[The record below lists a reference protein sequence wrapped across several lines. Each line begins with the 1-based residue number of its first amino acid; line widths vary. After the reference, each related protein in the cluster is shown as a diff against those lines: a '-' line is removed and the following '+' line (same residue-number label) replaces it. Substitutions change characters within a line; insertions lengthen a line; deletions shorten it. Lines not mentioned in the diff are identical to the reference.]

1 MSAAE
6 RKLPEDPVP
15 GSTVAV
21 LPQGAEDPP
30 PGVKTMAIVRWALI
44 GLMGIAAAAAWLHAV
59 RPASGATGKHAE
71 ALFHCPMH
79 PSVVQDQAGDC
90 PICGMR
96 LVAVEPRPSVATP
109 ATGGVPGLAAVSI
122 EPERLQLI
130 GIRTAQASRRRLAP
144 ELRTAGFVA
153 ADEDRLASIT
163 VRYSGYVKD
172 VRVKGTVARVK
183 KGQVLATV
191 YSPELITP
199 QLSFVNGVRWR
210 KAPGVGAPA
219 PSGSVPLADD
229 PRRRL
234 LLLGVSEQD
243 LAEIERRLEPMQE
256 LKIRSPIDGW
266 AVASALREG
275 SYVEPGAELF
285 QIADLSKV
293 WVIADIVERDMGR
306 VRVGQHARL
315 TIAAYP
321 DRIFRGQVEF
331 LYPALNPATRT
342 LQARIELANPDLLLR
357 PGMYGDAF
365 IELGASDAVA
375 VPEEAVVDT
384 GGTQYVF
391 VAGSAGQLAPRRV
404 AVGSRAEGW
413 VEIVSGLT
421 AGETVVTT
429 GNFLVDSESR
439 LRAAL
444 ENRP

>member
-1 MSAAE
+1 MSVAE
-6 RKLPEDPVP
+6 RTRPGDALPGRSVE
-15 GSTVAV
+15 V

-30 PGVKTMAIVRWALI
+30 PGVRTMAMVRWALV
-44 GLMGIAAAAAWLHAV
+44 GVMAVAAAAAWIHLA
-59 RPASGATGKHAE
+59 RPASGAAAHAA

-90 PICGMR
+90 PICGMT
-96 LVAVEPRPSVATP
+96 LVAVEPRRSVATP

-130 GIRTAQASRRRLAP
+130 GIRTAQASRRRLVP

-153 ADEDRLASIT
+153 ADEDRLARIT

-210 KAPGVGAPA
+210 KAPGVGGPA
-219 PSGSVPLADD
+219 PPGSLPLAAA

-243 LAEIERRLEPMQE
+243 LAEIERRLEPLQE

-266 AVASALREG
+266 AVASALRQG

-293 WVIADIVERDMGR
+293 WMIADVLERDMAR

-315 TIAAYP
+315 TIAADP
-321 DRIFRGQVEF
+321 DRIFRGRVEF

-429 GNFLVDSESR
+429 GNFFVDSESR

>member
-59 RPASGATGKHAE
+59 RPASGATGNHAE

-96 LVAVEPRPSVATP
+96 LVAVEPRRSVATP

-130 GIRTAQASRRRLAP
+130 GVRTAQASRRRLAP

-243 LAEIERRLEPMQE
+243 LAEIERRLEPLQE
-256 LKIRSPIDGW
+256 LKIRSPLDGW

-293 WVIADIVERDMGR
+293 WVIADVVERDMAR

-375 VPEEAVVDT
+375 VPEDAIVDT

-413 VEIVSGLT
+413 VEIVSGLV

>member
-1 MSAAE
+1 MSVAE
-6 RKLPEDPVP
+6 RTRPGDALP
-15 GSTVAV
+15 GRTVEV

-30 PGVKTMAIVRWALI
+30 PGVRTMAMVRWALV
-44 GLMGIAAAAAWLHAV
+44 GVMAVAAAAAWIHLA
-59 RPASGATGKHAE
+59 RPASGAAAHA
-71 ALFHCPMH
+71 AAQFHCPMH

-96 LVAVEPRPSVATP
+96 LVALAAREPEAIPAGAGVA
-109 ATGGVPGLAAVSI
+109 GLAPVSI

-130 GIRTAQASRRRLAP
+130 GVRTAQVARRHLAP
-144 ELRTAGFVA
+144 QLRTVGFVV
-153 ADEDRLASIT
+153 ADEDRLKSIT
-163 VRYSGYVKD
+163 VRFSGYVKD
-172 VRVKGTVARVK
+172 VRVKGTVARVR
-183 KGQVLATV
+183 KGDVLASI
-191 YSPELITP
+191 YSPDLTTP
-199 QLSFVNGVRWR
+199 QLSFVNSVRWR
-210 KAPGVGAPA
+210 KAGGAPNA
-219 PSGSVPLADD
+219 PPSASAPLPDD

-234 LLLGVSEQD
+234 MLLGVSEQD
-243 LAEIERRLEPMQE
+243 LVEIERKLEPLQE
-256 LKIRSPIDGW
+256 LKIRSPVDGW
-266 AVASALREG
+266 AIGNTLRDG

-293 WVIADIVERDMGR
+293 WVIADVLERDMAR

-315 TIAAYP
+315 TIGAYP

-375 VPEEAVVDT
+375 VPDDAVVDT

>member
-1 MSAAE
+1 MSVAE
-6 RKLPEDPVP
+6 RTRPGDALP
-15 GSTVAV
+15 GRTVEV

-30 PGVKTMAIVRWALI
+30 PGVRTMAMVRWALV
-44 GLMGIAAAAAWLHAV
+44 GVMAVAAAAAWIQLA
-59 RPASGATGKHAE
+59 RPASGAAAHA
-71 ALFHCPMH
+71 AAQFHCPMH

-96 LVAVEPRPSVATP
+96 LVALAAREPEAIPAGAGVA
-109 ATGGVPGLAAVSI
+109 GLAPVSI

-130 GIRTAQASRRRLAP
+130 GVRTAQVARRHLAP
-144 ELRTAGFVA
+144 QLRTVGFVV

-243 LAEIERRLEPMQE
+243 LAEIERRLEPLQE

-266 AVASALREG
+266 AVASALRQG

-293 WVIADIVERDMGR
+293 WVIADIVERDMAR

-321 DRIFRGQVEF
+321 DRGFRGPVEF

-375 VPEEAVVDT
+375 VPEDAVVDT